1 LKGFEYKFRKTYINY
16 KSQEVHKIWNKRQ
29 GKPKGQSRM
38 DNPETLAALGTQDED
53 KQIKISFH
61 CGFCT
66 CTLISSN
73 QSTVSTECSLLI
85 GQFSSV
91 STEKLHDH
99 KVCKGSGMW

>member
-1 LKGFEYKFRKTYINY
+1 
-16 KSQEVHKIWNKRQ
+16 
-29 GKPKGQSRM
+29 M

-91 STEKLHDH
+91 STAKLHDH
-99 KVCKGSGMW
+99 KVCKGSGMFILITSFPYACVNTSFVNTVELVQSNT

>member
-1 LKGFEYKFRKTYINY
+1 
-16 KSQEVHKIWNKRQ
+16 
-29 GKPKGQSRM
+29 M
-38 DNPETLAALGTQDED
+38 DNPETLATLGTQDED

-85 GQFSSV
+85 GQFSSM
-91 STEKLHDH
+91 STEKLQ
-99 KVCKGSGMW
+99 VCKGSGMFILITSFPYACVNTSFVNTVELVPSNT

>member
-1 LKGFEYKFRKTYINY
+1 
-16 KSQEVHKIWNKRQ
+16 
-29 GKPKGQSRM
+29 M

-99 KVCKGSGMW
+99 KVCKGSGMFILITSFPYACVNTSFVNTVELVPSNT